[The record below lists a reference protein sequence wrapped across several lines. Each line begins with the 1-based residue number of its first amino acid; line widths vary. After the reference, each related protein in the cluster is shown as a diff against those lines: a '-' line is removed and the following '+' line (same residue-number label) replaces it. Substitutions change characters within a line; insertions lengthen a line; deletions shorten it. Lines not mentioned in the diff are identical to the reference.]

1 MINSSRHRSEA
12 RYVMYGTINDN
23 MINESDTRYGIGHQ
37 HTSMCCDKR
46 AVRQKSGS
54 SCLWSAVMLFMIAA
68 GGSDP
73 NQVATWPNGRVYDQ
87 ARTHVIDDGS
97 STRGS
102 TTIA

>member
-1 MINSSRHRSEA
+1 MKVILD
-12 RYVMYGTINDN
+12 T
-23 MINESDTRYGIGHQ
+23 ESDTNIHPCVGRE
-37 HTSMCCDKR
+37 R

-54 SCLWSAVMLFMIAA
+54 SYLWSAVMLFMIAA